1 MSDRTEADP
10 AGPGGRTHY
19 LVSCVRRK
27 SPAPAPAKELYTSDW
42 FRKARE
48 YVERTGQP
56 WSILSAKHGL
66 LHPETVIEPYDKTLR
81 TMPIDQRRGWAQR
94 VLVDIER
101 GLGDAESVVLLTSR
115 RYREFLEPALRERG
129 FDVHVPMKGLRI
141 GEQLAWLKRQ
151 LSP

>member
-27 SPAPAPAKELYTSDW
+27 SPAAAAAKDLYTSDW
-42 FRKARE
+42 FHKARE

-56 WSILSAKHGL
+56 WSILSAEHGL
-66 LHPETVIEPYDKTLR
+66 LHPDTILEPYDKTLR
-81 TMPIDQRRGWAQR
+81 TMPIDQRRAWAQR

-101 GLGDAESVVLLTSR
+101 RLGDAESVVLLTSR

-151 LSP
+151 LNS

>member
-1 MSDRTEADP
+1 MGNRAETNHSVSNSATL
-10 AGPGGRTHY
+10 Y

-27 SPAPAPAKELYTSDW
+27 SSTAVPAKDLYTSDW

-56 WSILSAKHGL
+56 WYILSAKHGL
-66 LHPETVIEPYDKTLR
+66 LNPETVISPYDKTLR
-81 TMPIDQRRGWAQR
+81 TMPIDQRRAWAER
-94 VLVDIER
+94 VLMDVER
-101 GLGDAESVVLLTSR
+101 SLVGAKSVVFLTSR
-115 RYREFLEPALRERG
+115 RYREFLDPALRERG
-129 FDVHVPMKGLRI
+129 LTVHIPLKGLRI